1 MRPRKRSLHEL
12 PYTEIAKSGTLV
24 WIIEAMGAHYHPS
37 SIADL
42 VGLEAK
48 RLELDLAV
56 LLVHR
61 VAVEVHV
68 AGHVKVYPEHQV
80 HS

>member
-1 MRPRKRSLHEL
+1 
-12 PYTEIAKSGTLV
+12 
-24 WIIEAMGAHYHPS
+24 MGAHYHPS

-48 RLELDLAV
+48 GLELDLAV

>member
-48 RLELDLAV
+48 GLELDLAV

-68 AGHVKVYPEHQV
+68 AGHVKVHPEHQV

>member
-48 RLELDLAV
+48 GLELDLAV

>member
-48 RLELDLAV
+48 GLELDLAV
-56 LLVHR
+56 LLTWLDW
-61 VAVEVHV
+61 
-68 AGHVKVYPEHQV
+68 KPKDSNLIWQCC
-80 HS
+80 